1 MLTRIFS
8 HIFLFVIFDAPLV
21 QPVDVNFVAV
31 EAEGQPYIVGNGG
44 IAHIVC
50 IQTVVGLIFFS
61 PVTAENALKRIAAY
75 FFFITVTS
83 CFVCY
88 TFFGCFYFICFSV
101 IFPSRNIT

>member
-21 QPVDVNFVAV
+21 QPIDVNFVAV

-44 IAHIVC
+44 IVHIVC

-61 PVTAENALKRIAAY
+61 PVTAEKCAQRFSRTLRI
-75 FFFITVTS
+75 S
-83 CFVCY
+83 
-88 TFFGCFYFICFSV
+88 G
-101 IFPSRNIT
+101 P